1 MDFDFEARTII
12 EALRSGIPSRAVGK
26 YFAQARPRV
35 LADIEHDIT
44 MVGKTGQSSGKII
57 SGKYGEGKTH
67 LLNTIF
73 NYAHDNNMV
82 VSMISLSKE
91 TPFNKLY
98 DIYRKLMANT
108 YLPGKKQPG
117 FIHVFQEKLT
127 LNSNISSNMLLY
139 CLERLDTDRL
149 FFLLKDYIHTNDM
162 DEKAL
167 LQSDLEGDFI
177 PNTMVKSIYF
187 RVFNQR
193 AKFKVNFVKSR
204 HYQDYYYLMSNLFK
218 NLGYDGWVILFDET
232 ELLGRLGNKTR
243 MDAYRNMGRFLFP
256 ADSLESVYTLF
267 AISSSYVED
276 VIEGKKDN
284 AVIDKYFSETPEV
297 YLKVIEKIKEADQ
310 LSPLTED
317 EMRSILS
324 KIVLFH
330 FKSYDWHTEVDMND
344 FYDKVSAGGY
354 LLRSKIR
361 AAIEYLDILYQYRMK
376 SHITINKIDSTIFE
390 KEFSDE

>member
-1 MDFDFEARTII
+1 
-12 EALRSGIPSRAVGK
+12 
-26 YFAQARPRV
+26 
-35 LADIEHDIT
+35 
-44 MVGKTGQSSGKII
+44 
-57 SGKYGEGKTH
+57 
-67 LLNTIF
+67 
-73 NYAHDNNMV
+73 
-82 VSMISLSKE
+82 
-91 TPFNKLY
+91 
-98 DIYRKLMANT
+98 
-108 YLPGKKQPG
+108 
-117 FIHVFQEKLT
+117 
-127 LNSNISSNMLLY
+127 MLLY
-139 CLERLDTDRL
+139 CLERIDTDRL